1 VDKAW
6 KLVETAKEKEEK
18 ARKLIQ
24 DLKSEIGHLHKIVEQ
39 GSGLAISQD
48 NTVQKLMD
56 SKQELKNELATCK
69 E

>member
-1 VDKAW
+1 
-6 KLVETAKEKEEK
+6 
-18 ARKLIQ
+18 
-24 DLKSEIGHLHKIVEQ
+24 LHKIVEQ

-56 SKQELKNELATCK
+56 SKQELKNELTTTK